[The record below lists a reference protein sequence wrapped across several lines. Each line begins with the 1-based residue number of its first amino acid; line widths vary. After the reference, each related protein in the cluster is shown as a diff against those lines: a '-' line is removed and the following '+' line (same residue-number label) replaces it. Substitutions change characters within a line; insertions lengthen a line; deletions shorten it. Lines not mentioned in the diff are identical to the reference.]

1 MNFYN
6 SWLKFSNLYKNLV
19 YIWFLFMKNLKFGL
33 MVFTLWL
40 FLCGSFSFAER
51 NTFVWRLLWTQLE
64 IWLSQRSNIW
74 EFRDWK
80 NENSLTL
87 QQEVSNQGQF
97 DLISELDK
105 VETEQERLKIID
117 EYILSLKTTISDG
130 KGSSDYEQTQVE
142 YYNNEAKKC
151 ESPIK
156 WKNSEFSDAVKNYDY
171 DKAESIANEIAE
183 LRACVA
189 KNEVYA
195 KAHASYA
202 SSSKS
207 LNVLQK
213 RANYLEQNREKIA
226 KYYEILKPD
235 LLKELYDISK
245 TVEDF

>member
-1 MNFYN
+1 MRNIKISLLFIV
-6 SWLKFSNLYKNLV
+6 SWLV
-19 YIWFLFMKNLKFGL
+19 LF
-33 MVFTLWL
+33 W
-40 FLCGSFSFAER
+40 SFSFAKNLFVR
-51 NTFVWRLLWTQLE
+51 NLLWTQLE
-64 IWLSQRSNIW
+64 IWLNQRSSGW
-74 EFRDWK
+74 EFRDGKAW
-80 NENSLTL
+80 NSLVL
-87 QQEVSNQGQF
+87 QQEVGNQGRF

-105 VETEQERLKIID
+105 AKTEQERLKIID
-117 EYILSLKTTISDG
+117 QYIASLNDTISNW
-130 KGSSDYEQTQVE
+130 KNLWDYEQSQVD

-156 WKNSEFSDAVKNYDY
+156 WKNSEFSNAVKNYDY
-171 DKAESIANEIAE
+171 EKAQLLSEEIAE

-189 KNEVYA
+189 RNEVYA

-213 RANYLEQNREKIA
+213 RADYLSQNREKIA

-245 TVEDF
+245 TVENF